1 VKRTIVLMLAVASAA
16 WAQAPT
22 VRVRLYTLHPV
33 SAIKILAT
41 SGALTWKACDTC
53 PESVAKQVELRA
65 DGKKVI
71 GLSAAVDHIF
81 INGAYRAQPPD
92 GPAFSASLP
101 LEIGADAGHLTITSA
116 MPLEDYVAAVLA
128 GESGDFEQNE
138 SLKAMAVAVRTYAWR
153 FRGRHASE
161 GFDFCDTTHCQ
172 DLRLGAVNERARLAA
187 LATQGEMLWYRG
199 QPILA
204 YYHQSCGGTL
214 ANGDE
219 VWPDSRVPY
228 LRTHVDP
235 YCQRAPLTW
244 GSKIARPDLDN
255 AMQIAGV
262 HVMAGWQRLEVVS
275 RTPSGR
281 VARLRFTGEMPTT
294 LSASTLRF
302 AVGRALGWNLI
313 RSDLYD
319 IHVDAEAVTF
329 TGRGSGHGVG
339 LCQLGAEAMARDHK
353 TYKEILAFY
362 YPGTKLSRYAT
373 DIAWTTS
380 TSEHFTLMSTQPD
393 TDREALPIA
402 ERLLADAV
410 TATGWQLGFRPT
422 LQVYPTLDQYRD
434 STGEP
439 GWVAASTRVKTI
451 RLQPLATLREHDALE
466 STLRHEILHLLVEA
480 HAAPSAP
487 LWLREGLVLYLSGE
501 KPNAEP
507 LQVAD
512 AQLEKILQTSNDN
525 AEMQRAY
532 AKAWQRVD
540 ELVRKNGK
548 DAALRA
554 ISSGSGLRGLLNAAA
569 GH

>member
-1 VKRTIVLMLAVASAA
+1 MKRALLLLLLMASAA

-33 SAIKILAT
+33 SAIKITAT
-41 SGALTWKACDTC
+41 SGTLTWKACDTC
-53 PESVAKQVELRA
+53 PENGTKQLELRA
-65 DGKKVI
+65 DGQKVS
-71 GLSAAVDHIF
+71 GVSAAADRIF
-81 INGAYRAQPPD
+81 INGSYRAQPPD

-101 LEIGADAGHLTITSA
+101 LEIGADVGHLTITSA
-116 MPLEDYVAAVLA
+116 MPLEEYVAAVLA
-128 GESGDFEQNE
+128 GESGDFKENE

-172 DLRLGAVNERARLAA
+172 DLRLGAVNERGRLAA

-214 ANGDE
+214 ANGE
-219 VWPDSRVPY
+219 EAWPDSRVPY

-244 GSKIARPDLDN
+244 SSKIARPDLDN

-262 HVMAGWQRLEVVS
+262 HVMAGWERLEVVS

-281 VARLRFTGEMPTT
+281 VARLRFTGGMPTVV
-294 LSASTLRF
+294 SASTLRF

-319 IHVDAEAVTF
+319 IHVDADAVTF
-329 TGRGSGHGVG
+329 SGRGSGHGVG
-339 LCQLGAEAMARDHK
+339 LCQLGAEAMAREHK
-353 TYKEILAFY
+353 TYKEILAFF
-362 YPGTKLSRYAT
+362 YPGTKLSTYAS

-380 TSEHFTLMSTQPD
+380 TSEHFTLMSTQPAED
-393 TDREALPIA
+393 AEVLAAA
-402 ERLLADAV
+402 ERVLNDAQ
-410 TATGWQLGFRPT
+410 TATAWQLAFRPT
-422 LQVYPTLDQYRD
+422 LQVYANLDQYRD
-434 STGEP
+434 ATGEP
-439 GWVAASTRVKTI
+439 GWVAASTRGKTI
-451 RLQPLATLREHDALE
+451 RLQPLATLRAHDALD
-466 STLRHEILHLLVEA
+466 STLRHEVLHLLVEA
-480 HAAPSAP
+480 HAAPTTP

-501 KPNAEP
+501 KPSAEP
-507 LQVAD
+507 LQVSD
-512 AQLEKILQTSNDN
+512 QQLEKILQTSNDN
-525 AEMQRAY
+525 AQMQHGY
-532 AKAWQRVD
+532 ATAWQRVD
-540 ELVRKNGK
+540 DLVRKNGK
-548 DAALRA
+548 DAVLHA
-554 ISSGSGLRGLLNAAA
+554 ISSGSGLRGLLHTTA